1 MKTLFIHA
9 KYKKKITLPKIKI
22 REKGKIGII
31 TTIQFL
37 HQLKAIQQQLKKQK
51 ILAIIGGQILG
62 CNTKNVQKIQNKVQ
76 AFLYIG
82 SGKFHPIQ
90 AALSLSIKNQNK
102 PIYIYNPLTKQ
113 FSKLKQEEINKAQAK
128 KKTARIKF
136 LSSNN
141 FGILVSTKPGQNHL
155 KEAKEIKQKLN
166 NKNKKAY
173 IFVFNTLDIN
183 QLENFPKIQCW
194 INTACPGLSLEHPFI
209 WYENLPKN

>member
-9 KYKKKITLPKIKI
+9 KHNKKIILPKIKI
-22 REKGKIGII
+22 KEKGKIVII

-37 HQLKAIQQQLKKQK
+37 NQLKAIQQQLKKQK
-51 ILAIIGGQILG
+51 IPTIIGGQILG
-62 CNTKNVQKIQNKVQ
+62 CNTKNAQKIQDKVQ

-90 AALSLSIKNQNK
+90 ATLSLSIKNQNK

-113 FSKLKQEEINKAQAK
+113 FSRLNKEEIQKAKAK

-136 LSSNN
+136 LSANN

-155 KEAKEIKQKLN
+155 KEALELKQKLE
-166 NKNKKAY
+166 KKGKKCY
-173 IFVFNTLDIN
+173 VLLFNTLDLT

-194 INTACPGLSLEHPFI
+194 INTACPGLSLEYPFI
-209 WYENLPKN
+209 WYEDLEF